1 MPTGDQGALPSDG
14 GEQAQASSGSGLA
27 RRGTVAGLS
36 PNPGGP
42 AQGAASPSTASGAGS
57 PSAGWPGVVP
67 LAAASCELVTAR
79 IDLMRPLAEPA
90 ERPVL
95 DALLAAPAPGA
106 NSGEPD
112 QGCVAC
118 RLLAGDVDLDGTSGA
133 PDAIAW
139 LDAWSRGDWAT
150 ADIDRDGWMDDRDL
164 GLVLRALHG
173 P

>member
-1 MPTGDQGALPSDG
+1 MPTGDQGAPPSDG

-42 AQGAASPSTASGAGS
+42 AQAAASSATAGGAGS
-57 PSAGWPGVVP
+57 PSTGWPGGLP

>member
-1 MPTGDQGALPSDG
+1 V
-14 GEQAQASSGSGLA
+14 
-27 RRGTVAGLS
+27 VA
-36 PNPGGP
+36 
-42 AQGAASPSTASGAGS
+42 ADVTDRYVAAVTASPPSGA
-57 PSAGWPGVVP
+57 PPWELHVV
-67 LAAASCELVTAR
+67 AHTHWDREWYH
-79 IDLMRPLAEPA
+79 PA
-90 ERPVL
+90 ERFRQRLVPLL